1 MSWWSNY
8 VSECLQI
15 NKLFYW
21 ILRSSAFSIPSWE
34 ISCVSLRRH
43 WNKQTNKQYY
53 LKSSS
58 PDVNRT
64 ESLPPRTETPRIQ
77 FYPGIHEKW
86 HSFLPLRSGT
96 LSPFIGLTRL
106 SFKNTLTWILW
117 NVTIMFRFLPSS
129 AEWSMVALLSQVH
142 FVSTRG
148 ATISLCTA
156 QTRYMTA
163 SSNCV

>member
-8 VSECLQI
+8 VRECLKI
-15 NKLFYW
+15 KLFYW
-21 ILRSSAFSIPSWE
+21 ILRSSLFSLPHWE
-34 ISCVSLRRH
+34 ISCILLRRH
-43 WNKQTNKQYY
+43 WNKRTNKQHY
-53 LKSSS
+53 LNSSS
-58 PDVNRT
+58 PDANRT
-64 ESLPPRTETPRIQ
+64 ESPPPRTEIAHIQ

-86 HSFLPLRSGT
+86 HSSLPLRSGT

-106 SFKNTLTWILW
+106 SFKKILTWILW

-129 AEWSMVALLSQVH
+129 TKWSMVALLSQVH

-163 SSNCV
+163 SSSCV